1 MRKILAVTLA
11 LSLLYI
17 PLSAYAASPVNM
29 NAPKAVASRQDQQ
42 DQQYQ
47 QDQQVQD
54 DYAPYVPY
62 SPEQLDNLLAPI
74 ALYPDPLLAQVL
86 PAATFVDQ
94 IDDADRWVRA
104 NGQEDIDDQPWD
116 VSVKAVAHYPEVLDM
131 MDEKLDWTTAVGQAY
146 VNQST
151 DVMESIQRLRSLA
164 YSQGNL
170 VSNSQWQIVDQ
181 DDVIQIWPTSPQYIY
196 VPVYDPDVIYHRRI
210 FFGGIFGAGISFG
223 VGFTIGAWLN
233 RDTDWRNHRVY
244 YTGWRGDNDWQ
255 RRSRPYIRQ
264 NNVYINNRVTNIT
277 VNRTVVNRRV
287 NVSNVNRYTSVH
299 RDVNFD
305 NTDRNRNGSNQNNR
319 GNQNDRFDRNQNNR
333 NNQNNGIEPNRNRQP
348 YQNNQNN
355 RTDMA
360 RPNYQTP
367 PVDNRVINR
376 NIDTSNPRLNQFRG
390 RQTPQQQ
397 ATPPQQAPPRE
408 VRTPEQQQPNRP
420 TQQTL
425 PPQPVRPAQQPARTP
440 PQVNRQ
446 VPPQQVRPAPA
457 PPQGPH
463 AFGRTEGSFTPQ
475 AASQRGQQSRQQ
487 MNRPA
492 PPRPE
497 PSRGQPNK
505 SKPNR
510 PGKPQ

>member
-11 LSLLYI
+11 LSLMYI
-17 PLSAYAASPVNM
+17 PLSAYAASPINV
-29 NAPKAVASRQDQQ
+29 NAPKAVALWQEQQ

-62 SPEQLDNLLAPI
+62 SPDQLDNLLAPI

-151 DVMESIQRLRSLA
+151 DVMESIQRLRSMA

-181 DDVIQIWPTSPQYIY
+181 DGVIQIWPASPQYIY
-196 VPVYDPDVIYHRRI
+196 VPTYDPTIVYARRAY
-210 FFGGIFGAGISFG
+210 FGGVFGVGISFG
-223 VGFTIGAWLN
+223 VGFAIGAWLD
-233 RDTDWRNHRVY
+233 RDTDWHNHRVY

-264 NNVYINNRVTNIT
+264 NNVYINNRVSNVTINRTI
-277 VNRTVVNRRV
+277 VNRTV
-287 NVSNVNRYTSVH
+287 NVNNVNTYTSVH

-305 NTDRNRNGSNQNNR
+305 NTARNRNVPYQNNR
-319 GNQNDRFDRNQNNR
+319 GNQNTGNDRNQN
-333 NNQNNGIEPNRNRQP
+333 RQT

-355 RTDMA
+355 R
-360 RPNYQTP
+360 PNASGPGYQAP

-390 RQTPQQQ
+390 HQTPQQQ
-397 ATPPQQAPPRE
+397 AIPQQAPPRE
-408 VRTPEQQQPNRP
+408 VRIPEQQQQQRNRV
-420 TQQTL
+420 TQQVT
-425 PPQPVRPAQQPARTP
+425 PPQPVRTTP
-440 PQVNRQ
+440 PQTFRQ
-446 VPPQQVRPAPA
+446 VTPQQVRPAPT
-457 PPQGPH
+457 PPPGPH
-463 AFGRTEGSFTPQ
+463 AFGRSEGSFTPQ

-497 PSRGQPNK
+497 PSRAQPK
-505 SKPNR
+505 QSKR
-510 PGKPQ
+510 PGRPGRLL

>member
-11 LSLLYI
+11 FCLVYI
-17 PLSAYAASPVNM
+17 PLSAYAASPVSANV
-29 NAPKAVASRQDQQ
+29 PKAVALWQDQQ

-47 QDQQVQD
+47 QDQQVQG

-62 SPEQLDNLLAPI
+62 SPDQLDNLLAPI

-104 NGQEDIDDQPWD
+104 NGQQDIDDQPWD

-151 DVMESIQRLRSLA
+151 DVMESVQRLRYLA

-181 DDVIQIWPTSPQYIY
+181 GGIIQIWPESPQYIY
-196 VPVYDPDVIYHRRI
+196 VPTYDPTIIYARRAY
-210 FFGGIFGAGISFG
+210 FGGAFGVGISFG
-223 VGFTIGAWLN
+223 VGFAIGAWLD

-255 RRSRPYIRQ
+255 RRSRPYIQQ
-264 NNVYINNRVTNIT
+264 NNVYINNRETNIT
-277 VNRTVVNRRV
+277 INRTVINRNV
-287 NVSNVNRYTSVH
+287 NVNNVNNYTSVH
-299 RDVNFD
+299 RDVNFN
-305 NTDRNRNGSNQNNR
+305 NTARNRNVPYQNNR
-319 GNQNDRFDRNQNNR
+319 GNQNNGVDRNQN
-333 NNQNNGIEPNRNRQP
+333 RQIP
-348 YQNNQNN
+348 SNQNN
-355 RTDMA
+355 RSNTGS
-360 RPNYQTP
+360 PVYQAP
-367 PVDNRVINR
+367 PVGNRVINR

-397 ATPPQQAPPRE
+397 MIPQQQAPLRE
-408 VRTPEQQQPNRP
+408 VRIQGQQQQQQQRNRV
-420 TQQTL
+420 TQQVT
-425 PPQPVRPAQQPARTP
+425 PPQPVRPFQQPVRTTS
-440 PQVNRQ
+440 PQTFRQ
-446 VPPQQVRPAPA
+446 VPPQQVRPAPV

-463 AFGRTEGSFTPQ
+463 AFGRTEGNFAPQ

-492 PPRPE
+492 PPRHE
-497 PSRGQPNK
+497 PSRAQPTK

-510 PGKPQ
+510 PGKPR

>member
-17 PLSAYAASPVNM
+17 PLSAYAVSPVKM
-29 NAPKAVASRQDQQ
+29 NAPKAGALWQDQQ

-47 QDQQVQD
+47 QDQQVQG
-54 DYAPYVPY
+54 DYSPYVPY

-104 NGQEDIDDQPWD
+104 NGQQDIDDQPWD

-151 DVMESIQRLRSLA
+151 DVMESVQRLRSLA

-181 DDVIQIWPTSPQYIY
+181 GGIIQIWPESPQYIY
-196 VPVYDPDVIYHRRI
+196 VPTYDPTIIYARRAY
-210 FFGGIFGAGISFG
+210 FGGAFGVGISFG
-223 VGFTIGAWLN
+223 VGFAIGAWLN
-233 RDTDWRNHRVY
+233 RDTDWREHRVY

-255 RRSRPYIRQ
+255 RRSRPYIQQ
-264 NNVYINNRVTNIT
+264 NNIYINNRETNIT
-277 VNRTVVNRRV
+277 INRTVINRNV
-287 NVSNVNRYTSVH
+287 NVNNVNNYTSVH
-299 RDVNFD
+299 RDVNFN
-305 NTDRNRNGSNQNNR
+305 NTARNRNVPYQNNR
-319 GNQNDRFDRNQNNR
+319 GNQNNGVDRNQN
-333 NNQNNGIEPNRNRQP
+333 RQIP
-348 YQNNQNN
+348 SNQNN
-355 RTDMA
+355 RSNTGS
-360 RPNYQTP
+360 PVYQAP
-367 PVDNRVINR
+367 PVGNRVINR

-397 ATPPQQAPPRE
+397 VIRQQQAPPRE
-408 VRTPEQQQPNRP
+408 VRIQGQQQQQQQQRNRA
-420 TQQTL
+420 TQQVT
-425 PPQPVRPAQQPARTP
+425 PPQPVRPFQQPVRTTP
-440 PQVNRQ
+440 PPTFRQ
-446 VPPQQVRPAPA
+446 VPPQQVRPAPT

-463 AFGRTEGSFTPQ
+463 AFGRTEGNFAPQ

-497 PSRGQPNK
+497 PSRPRPSK
-505 SKPNR
+505 PKPNR

>member
-11 LSLLYI
+11 FCLLYI
-17 PLSAYAASPVNM
+17 PLSAYAASPVSV
-29 NAPKAVASRQDQQ
+29 NAPKAVALWQDQQ
-42 DQQYQ
+42 DQQYP

-62 SPEQLDNLLAPI
+62 SPDQLDNLLAPI

-104 NGQEDIDDQPWD
+104 NGQQGIDDQPWD

-131 MDEKLDWTTAVGQAY
+131 MDERLDWTTAVGQAY

-151 DVMESIQRLRSLA
+151 DVMESVQRLRSLA

-181 DDVIQIWPTSPQYIY
+181 DGFIQIWPASPQYIY
-196 VPVYDPDVIYHRRI
+196 VPTYDPTIIYARRAY
-210 FFGGIFGAGISFG
+210 FGGAFGVGISFG
-223 VGFTIGAWLN
+223 VGFAIGAWLN

-264 NNVYINNRVTNIT
+264 NNIYINNRETNII
-277 VNRTVVNRRV
+277 VNRTVINRNV
-287 NVSNVNRYTSVH
+287 NVNNVNNYTSVH
-299 RDVNFD
+299 RNVNFD
-305 NTDRNRNGSNQNNR
+305 NTARNRNV
-319 GNQNDRFDRNQNNR
+319 
-333 NNQNNGIEPNRNRQP
+333 P
-348 YQNNQNN
+348 YQNNRAN
-355 RTDMA
+355 TA
-360 RPNYQTP
+360 RPGYQAP
-367 PVDNRVINR
+367 PVGNRVINR
-376 NIDTSNPRLNQFRG
+376 NIDTSNPRLDQFRG

-397 ATPPQQAPPRE
+397 VVPQQQAPPRE
-408 VRTPEQQQPNRP
+408 VRIPEQQQQQPQQQQRNRA
-420 TQQTL
+420 TQQVT
-425 PPQPVRPAQQPARTP
+425 PPQPVRPAPQPVRPVP
-440 PQVNRQ
+440 PQVIRQ
-446 VPPQQVRPAPA
+446 APPQQVRPVPTPPQVRPAPT
-457 PPQGPH
+457 PPQGPR
-463 AFGRTEGSFTPQ
+463 AFGRTQGSFTPQ

-497 PSRGQPNK
+497 PSRAQPPK
-505 SKPNR
+505 PKPNR

>member
-1 MRKILAVTLA
+1 MRKILAVTLS

-29 NAPKAVASRQDQQ
+29 PVSVNAPKAVALWQTQQ
-42 DQQYQ
+42 DQ

-62 SPEQLDNLLAPI
+62 SPDQLDNLLAPI

-151 DVMESIQRLRSLA
+151 DVMESVQRLRSMA

-181 DDVIQIWPTSPQYIY
+181 DDVIQIWPASPQYIY
-196 VPVYDPDVIYHRRI
+196 VPTYDPTIVYARRAY
-210 FFGGIFGAGISFG
+210 FGGAFGVGIAFG
-223 VGFTIGAWLN
+223 VGFAIGAWLN

-255 RRSRPYIRQ
+255 RRSRPYIQQ

-277 VNRTVVNRRV
+277 INRTVVNRTV
-287 NVSNVNRYTSVH
+287 NVNNVNNYTSVH
-299 RDVNFD
+299 RDVNFN
-305 NTDRNRNGSNQNNR
+305 NTARNRNVPSQNNR
-319 GNQNDRFDRNQNNR
+319 GNQNNGNDRNQN
-333 NNQNNGIEPNRNRQP
+333 RQTF
-348 YQNNQNN
+348 QNN
-355 RTDMA
+355 R
-360 RPNYQTP
+360 PNTSPGNQAP

-397 ATPPQQAPPRE
+397 VIPQQQAPPRE
-408 VRTPEQQQPNRP
+408 VRVPEQQPQQPNRQ
-420 TQQTL
+420 TQQAT
-425 PPQPVRPAQQPARTP
+425 PPQPARTFQQPTRTTP
-440 PQVNRQ
+440 PQTFREA
-446 VPPQQVRPAPA
+446 PPQQVRPAPT

-463 AFGRTEGSFTPQ
+463 AFGRSEGNFTPQ

-487 MNRPA
+487 MSRPA

-497 PSRGQPNK
+497 PSRAQPPK

-510 PGKPQ
+510 PGRPGSLL

>member
-1 MRKILAVTLA
+1 MRKILAVALA

-17 PLSAYAASPVNM
+17 PLSAYAAKPVHVR
-29 NAPKAVASRQDQQ
+29 AAKSVPFVQGQQAQQDQQ
-42 DQQYQ
+42 DQGDGSGY
-47 QDQQVQD
+47 
-54 DYAPYVPY
+54 YVPY
-62 SPEQLDNLLAPI
+62 SPDQLDNLLAPI

-86 PAATFVDQ
+86 PAATFVDE

-104 NGQEDIDDQPWD
+104 NGQQDIDDQPWD

-181 DDVIQIWPTSPQYIY
+181 DNVIQIWPASPQYIY
-196 VPVYDPDVIYHRRI
+196 VPVYDPDVIYHRRV

-223 VGFTIGAWLN
+223 VGFTIGAWLD
-233 RDTDWRNHRVY
+233 RDTDWTNHRVY

-264 NNVYINNRVTNIT
+264 NNVYINNRVTNIA

-287 NVSNVNRYTSVH
+287 NVTNVNRYTSVH

-305 NTDRNRNGSNQNNR
+305 NTDRNRNVPNHNNR
-319 GNQNDRFDRNQNNR
+319 GNQNTGIDRNQ
-333 NNQNNGIEPNRNRQP
+333 NRQP

-355 RTDMA
+355 RTVTA
-360 RPNYQTP
+360 NPNYQTP

-390 RQTPQQQ
+390 REAPKQQ

-420 TQQTL
+420 IQQT
-425 PPQPVRPAQQPARTP
+425 PPQPVRPAQQPVRTPP

-446 VPPQQVRPAPA
+446 VAPQQVRPAPA

-463 AFGRTEGSFTPQ
+463 AFGRTEGSFAPQ

-492 PPRPE
+492 PARPE
-497 PSRGQPNK
+497 PSRAQPNK

-510 PGKPQ
+510 PGRPGGLQ

>member
-1 MRKILAVTLA
+1 MRKILAVTLS

-29 NAPKAVASRQDQQ
+29 PVSVNAPKAVALWQTQQ
-42 DQQYQ
+42 DQ

-62 SPEQLDNLLAPI
+62 SPDQLDNLLAPI

-151 DVMESIQRLRSLA
+151 DVMESVQRLRSMA

-181 DDVIQIWPTSPQYIY
+181 DDVIQIWPASPQYIY
-196 VPVYDPDVIYHRRI
+196 VPTYDPTIVYARRAY
-210 FFGGIFGAGISFG
+210 FGGAFGVGIAFG
-223 VGFTIGAWLN
+223 VGFAIGAWLN

-255 RRSRPYIRQ
+255 RRSRPYIQQ

-277 VNRTVVNRRV
+277 INRTVVNRTV
-287 NVSNVNRYTSVH
+287 NVNNVNNYTSVH
-299 RDVNFD
+299 RDVNFN
-305 NTDRNRNGSNQNNR
+305 NTARNRNVPSQNNR
-319 GNQNDRFDRNQNNR
+319 GNQNNGNDRNQN
-333 NNQNNGIEPNRNRQP
+333 RQTF
-348 YQNNQNN
+348 QNNQNN
-355 RTDMA
+355 R
-360 RPNYQTP
+360 PNTNPGNQAP

-397 ATPPQQAPPRE
+397 VIPQQQAPPRE
-408 VRTPEQQQPNRP
+408 VRVPEQQQQQPNRQI
-420 TQQTL
+420 QQAT
-425 PPQPVRPAQQPARTP
+425 PPQPVRTFQQPTRTTP
-440 PQVNRQ
+440 PQTFRQ
-446 VPPQQVRPAPA
+446 VTPQQVRPAPT

-463 AFGRTEGSFTPQ
+463 AFGRSEGNFTPQ

-487 MNRPA
+487 MSRPA
-492 PPRPE
+492 PPQPE
-497 PSRGQPNK
+497 PSRAQPPK

-510 PGKPQ
+510 PGRPGSLL

>member
-11 LSLLYI
+11 LSLMYI
-17 PLSAYAASPVNM
+17 PLSAYAASPIRSTVSKPI
-29 NAPKAVASRQDQQ
+29 ALWQDQQ
-42 DQQYQ
+42 GQQYQ
-47 QDQQVQD
+47 QDQQD

-62 SPEQLDNLLAPI
+62 SPDQLDNLLAPI

-116 VSVKAVAHYPEVLDM
+116 ISVKAVAHYPEVLDM

-151 DVMESIQRLRSLA
+151 DVMESIQRLRSMA

-170 VSNSQWQIVDQ
+170 VSNSQWQIVDR
-181 DDVIQIWPTSPQYIY
+181 DDIIQIWPANPQYIY
-196 VPVYDPDVIYHRRI
+196 VPTYDPTIVYYRRPYLGG
-210 FFGGIFGAGISFG
+210 FFGAAISFG
-223 VGFTIGAWLN
+223 VGFTIGVWLN
-233 RDTDWRNHRVY
+233 RDTDWQRHRVY

-255 RRSRPYIRQ
+255 RRSRPYIRE

-277 VNRTVVNRRV
+277 VNRTVINRTVNI
-287 NVSNVNRYTSVH
+287 NNVNNYTSVH

-305 NTDRNRNGSNQNNR
+305 NTARNRNVPYQNNR
-319 GNQNDRFDRNQNNR
+319 GNQNAGNDRNQN
-333 NNQNNGIEPNRNRQP
+333 RQT
-348 YQNNQNN
+348 YQNNQSN
-355 RTDMA
+355 
-360 RPNYQTP
+360 RPNATGPGYQAP

-390 RQTPQQQ
+390 HQTPQQQ
-397 ATPPQQAPPRE
+397 VIPQQAPPRE
-408 VRTPEQQQPNRP
+408 VRIPEQQQQQQQRNRA
-420 TQQTL
+420 TQQVT
-425 PPQPVRPAQQPARTP
+425 PPQPVRPSQQPVRTTP
-440 PQVNRQ
+440 PQTFRQ
-446 VPPQQVRPAPA
+446 VPPQQVRPMPT

-463 AFGRTEGSFTPQ
+463 AFGRSEGNFAPR
-475 AASQRGQQSRQQ
+475 AASQRGEQSRQQ

>member
-17 PLSAYAASPVNM
+17 PLSAYAASPVNV
-29 NAPKAVASRQDQQ
+29 NALKAVALWQDQQ

-54 DYAPYVPY
+54 EYGPYVPY

-151 DVMESIQRLRSLA
+151 DVMESIQRLRSMA

-181 DDVIQIWPTSPQYIY
+181 DGVIQIWPASPQYIY
-196 VPVYDPDVIYHRRI
+196 VPTYDPTIIYARRAY
-210 FFGGIFGAGISFG
+210 FGGVFSVGISFG
-223 VGFTIGAWLN
+223 VGFAIGAWLN
-233 RDTDWRNHRVY
+233 RDTDWREHRVY

-255 RRSRPYIRQ
+255 RRSRPYIQQ
-264 NNVYINNRVTNIT
+264 NNVYINNRVSNVTI
-277 VNRTVVNRRV
+277 NRTVVNRRV
-287 NVSNVNRYTSVH
+287 NVNNVNNYTSVH
-299 RDVNFD
+299 RNVNFD
-305 NTDRNRNGSNQNNR
+305 NTARNRNVPSRNNR
-319 GNQNDRFDRNQNNR
+319 GNQNTGSR
-333 NNQNNGIEPNRNRQP
+333 G
-348 YQNNQNN
+348 YQV
-355 RTDMA
+355 
-360 RPNYQTP
+360 P
-367 PVDNRVINR
+367 PVGNRVINR
-376 NIDTSNPRLNQFRG
+376 NIDTSNPRLDQFRG

-397 ATPPQQAPPRE
+397 VVPQQQAPPRE
-408 VRTPEQQQPNRP
+408 VRIPEQQQQQQQQRNRA
-420 TQQTL
+420 TQQVT
-425 PPQPVRPAQQPARTP
+425 PPQPVRPVQQPVRPVP

-446 VPPQQVRPAPA
+446 APPQQVRPVPTPPQVRPVPT

-463 AFGRTEGSFTPQ
+463 VFGRTEGSFTPQ

-492 PPRPE
+492 PPRRE
-497 PSRGQPNK
+497 PSRPQPSK
-505 SKPNR
+505 PKPNR

>member
-17 PLSAYAASPVNM
+17 PLSAYAASPVNV
-29 NAPKAVASRQDQQ
+29 NAPKAVALWQDQQ

-54 DYAPYVPY
+54 EYGPYVPY

-151 DVMESIQRLRSLA
+151 DVMESVQRLRSMA

-181 DDVIQIWPTSPQYIY
+181 DGVIQIWPASPQYIY
-196 VPVYDPDVIYHRRI
+196 VPTYDPTIIYARRAY
-210 FFGGIFGAGISFG
+210 FGGVFGVGISFG
-223 VGFTIGAWLN
+223 VGFAIGAWLN
-233 RDTDWRNHRVY
+233 RDTDWREHRVY

-255 RRSRPYIRQ
+255 RRSRPYIQQ
-264 NNVYINNRVTNIT
+264 NNVYINNRVSNVTI
-277 VNRTVVNRRV
+277 NRTVVNRRV
-287 NVSNVNRYTSVH
+287 NVNNVNNYTSVH
-299 RDVNFD
+299 RNVNFD
-305 NTDRNRNGSNQNNR
+305 NTARNRNVPSRNNR
-319 GNQNDRFDRNQNNR
+319 GNQNTVSP
-333 NNQNNGIEPNRNRQP
+333 G
-348 YQNNQNN
+348 YQ
-355 RTDMA
+355 A
-360 RPNYQTP
+360 P
-367 PVDNRVINR
+367 PVGNRVINR
-376 NIDTSNPRLNQFRG
+376 NIDTSNPRLDQFRG

-397 ATPPQQAPPRE
+397 VVPQQQAPPRE
-408 VRTPEQQQPNRP
+408 VRIPEQQPQQQQQQRNRA
-420 TQQTL
+420 TQQVT
-425 PPQPVRPAQQPARTP
+425 PPQPVRPAQQPVRPVP

-446 VPPQQVRPAPA
+446 APPQQVRPVPTPPQVRPV

-463 AFGRTEGSFTPQ
+463 VFGRTEGNFTPQ

-497 PSRGQPNK
+497 PSRAQPPK

-510 PGKPQ
+510 PGRPQ

>member
-11 LSLLYI
+11 LSLMYI
-17 PLSAYAASPVNM
+17 PLSAYAASPVNV
-29 NAPKAVASRQDQQ
+29 NAPKAVPLWQDQQ

-62 SPEQLDNLLAPI
+62 SPDQLDNLLAPI

-151 DVMESIQRLRSLA
+151 DVMESIQRLRSMA

-181 DDVIQIWPTSPQYIY
+181 DDVIQIWPASPQYIY
-196 VPVYDPDVIYHRRI
+196 VPTYDPTIIYARRAY
-210 FFGGIFGAGISFG
+210 FGGVFGVGISFG

-255 RRSRPYIRQ
+255 RRSRPYIQQ

-277 VNRTVVNRRV
+277 VNRTIVNRTV
-287 NVSNVNRYTSVH
+287 NINNVNNYTSVH

-305 NTDRNRNGSNQNNR
+305 NTARNRNVPS
-319 GNQNDRFDRNQNNR
+319 R
-333 NNQNNGIEPNRNRQP
+333 NNQDNRNVQV
-348 YQNNQNN
+348 N
-355 RTDMA
+355 RG
-360 RPNYQTP
+360 RQTP
-367 PVDNRVINR
+367 VVDNRVINR

-397 ATPPQQAPPRE
+397 VTPPQAPPRE
-408 VRTPEQQQPNRP
+408 VRVPEQQQQQQQRNRQ
-420 TQQTL
+420 TQQAT
-425 PPQPVRPAQQPARTP
+425 PPQPVRTFQEPARTTP
-440 PQVNRQ
+440 PQTFRQ
-446 VPPQQVRPAPA
+446 VTPQQVRPAPT

-463 AFGRTEGSFTPQ
+463 AFGRSEGNFAPQ

-492 PPRPE
+492 PARPE
-497 PSRGQPNK
+497 PSRAQPNQ
-505 SKPNR
+505 SKR
-510 PGKPQ
+510 PGRPGSLL

>member
-11 LSLLYI
+11 LSLMYI
-17 PLSAYAASPVNM
+17 PLSAYAASPVNV
-29 NAPKAVASRQDQQ
+29 NTPKAVTSWQDQQ

-47 QDQQVQD
+47 QDQQDQD

-86 PAATFVDQ
+86 PAATFVDE

-116 VSVKAVAHYPEVLDM
+116 ISVKAVAHYPEVLDM
-131 MDEKLDWTTAVGQAY
+131 MDERLDWTTAVGQAY

-151 DVMESIQRLRSLA
+151 DVMESIQRLRSMA

-170 VSNSQWQIVDQ
+170 VSNSQWQIVDR
-181 DDVIQIWPTSPQYIY
+181 DDIIQIWPANPQYIY
-196 VPVYDPDVIYHRRI
+196 VPTYDPTIVYYRRPYLGG
-210 FFGGIFGAGISFG
+210 FFGAAISFG
-223 VGFTIGAWLN
+223 VGFTIGVWLN
-233 RDTDWRNHRVY
+233 RDTDWQRHRVY

-255 RRSRPYIRQ
+255 RRSRPYIRE

-277 VNRTVVNRRV
+277 VNRTVINRTVNI
-287 NVSNVNRYTSVH
+287 NNVNNYTSVH

-305 NTDRNRNGSNQNNR
+305 NTARNRNVPYQNNR
-319 GNQNDRFDRNQNNR
+319 GNQN
-333 NNQNNGIEPNRNRQP
+333 RQT

-355 RTDMA
+355 R
-360 RPNYQTP
+360 PNATGPGYQAP

-390 RQTPQQQ
+390 HQTPQQQ
-397 ATPPQQAPPRE
+397 VIPQQAPPRE
-408 VRTPEQQQPNRP
+408 VRIPEQQQQQQQQQRNRA
-420 TQQTL
+420 TQQVT
-425 PPQPVRPAQQPARTP
+425 
-440 PQVNRQ
+440 
-446 VPPQQVRPAPA
+446 PQQVRPMPT

-463 AFGRTEGSFTPQ
+463 AFGRTEGNFTPR
-475 AASQRGQQSRQQ
+475 AASQRGEQSRQQ

>member
-11 LSLLYI
+11 LSLMYI
-17 PLSAYAASPVNM
+17 PLSAYAASPVNV
-29 NAPKAVASRQDQQ
+29 NAPKAVTSWQDQQ

-47 QDQQVQD
+47 QDQQDQD

-86 PAATFVDQ
+86 PAATFVDE

-116 VSVKAVAHYPEVLDM
+116 ISVKAVAHYPEVLDM
-131 MDEKLDWTTAVGQAY
+131 MDERLDWTTAVGQAY

-151 DVMESIQRLRSLA
+151 DVMESIQRLRSMA

-170 VSNSQWQIVDQ
+170 VSNSQWQIVDR
-181 DDVIQIWPTSPQYIY
+181 DDIIQIWPANPQYIY
-196 VPVYDPDVIYHRRI
+196 VPTYDPTIVYYRRPYLGG
-210 FFGGIFGAGISFG
+210 FFGAAISFG
-223 VGFTIGAWLN
+223 VGFTIGVWLN
-233 RDTDWRNHRVY
+233 RDTDWQRHRVY

-255 RRSRPYIRQ
+255 RRSRPYIRE

-277 VNRTVVNRRV
+277 VNRTVINRTVNI
-287 NVSNVNRYTSVH
+287 NNVNNYTSVH

-305 NTDRNRNGSNQNNR
+305 NTARNRNVPYQNNR
-319 GNQNDRFDRNQNNR
+319 GNQN
-333 NNQNNGIEPNRNRQP
+333 RQT

-355 RTDMA
+355 R
-360 RPNYQTP
+360 PNATGPGYQAP

-390 RQTPQQQ
+390 HQTPQQQ
-397 ATPPQQAPPRE
+397 VIPQQAPPRE
-408 VRTPEQQQPNRP
+408 VRIPEQQQQQQQQQRNRA
-420 TQQTL
+420 TQQVT
-425 PPQPVRPAQQPARTP
+425 
-440 PQVNRQ
+440 
-446 VPPQQVRPAPA
+446 PQQVRPMPT

-463 AFGRTEGSFTPQ
+463 AFGRTEGNFTPR

>member
-17 PLSAYAASPVNM
+17 PLSAYAASPVDV
-29 NAPKAVASRQDQQ
+29 NALKAVALWQNQQ

-47 QDQQVQD
+47 QDQQGQD
-54 DYAPYVPY
+54 DYAYAPYVPY
-62 SPEQLDNLLAPI
+62 SPDQLDNLLAPI

-151 DVMESIQRLRSLA
+151 DVMESVQRLRSMA

-181 DDVIQIWPTSPQYIY
+181 DDVIQIWPASPQYIY
-196 VPVYDPDVIYHRRI
+196 VPTYDPTIVYTRRPY
-210 FFGGIFGAGISFG
+210 FGGAFGVGIAFG
-223 VGFTIGAWLN
+223 VGFAIGAWLN

-244 YTGWRGDNDWQ
+244 YTGWRGDNAWQ
-255 RRSRPYIRQ
+255 RRSRPYIQQ
-264 NNVYINNRVTNIT
+264 NNVYINNRVTNVT
-277 VNRTVVNRRV
+277 VNRTVINRTV
-287 NVSNVNRYTSVH
+287 NVSNVNNYKSVH

-305 NTDRNRNGSNQNNR
+305 NTARNRNVPSQNNR
-319 GNQNDRFDRNQNNR
+319 GNQNTENDRNQN
-333 NNQNNGIEPNRNRQP
+333 RQSF
-348 YQNNQNN
+348 QNNQNN
-355 RTDMA
+355 R
-360 RPNYQTP
+360 PNTGPGYQAP

-397 ATPPQQAPPRE
+397 VIPQQQAPPRE
-408 VRTPEQQQPNRP
+408 VRTPPEPQQPNRP
-420 TQQTL
+420 IQQA
-425 PPQPVRPAQQPARTP
+425 PPQPVRTFQQPTRTTP
-440 PQVNRQ
+440 PQTFRQ
-446 VPPQQVRPAPA
+446 VPPQQVRPAPT
-457 PPQGPH
+457 PLQGPH
-463 AFGRTEGSFTPQ
+463 AFGRTEGNFTPR
-475 AASQRGQQSRQQ
+475 AASQRGEQSRQQ

>member
-29 NAPKAVASRQDQQ
+29 NAPKAVTSRQDQQ

-116 VSVKAVAHYPEVLDM
+116 VSVKAVAHYPEVLEM

-151 DVMESIQRLRSLA
+151 DVMESIQRLRSMA

-181 DDVIQIWPTSPQYIY
+181 DGIIQIWPENPQYIY
-196 VPVYDPDVIYHRRI
+196 VPTYDPTIVYARRAY
-210 FFGGIFGAGISFG
+210 FGGVFGAGISFG
-223 VGFTIGAWLN
+223 VGFAIGAWLN

-244 YTGWRGDNDWQ
+244 YTGWRGDDDWQ

-264 NNVYINNRVTNIT
+264 NNVYINNRVSNVTINRTI
-277 VNRTVVNRRV
+277 VNRTV
-287 NVSNVNRYTSVH
+287 NVNNVNNYTSVH

-305 NTDRNRNGSNQNNR
+305 NTARNRNVPSQNNR
-319 GNQNDRFDRNQNNR
+319 GNQNTGSDRNQN
-333 NNQNNGIEPNRNRQP
+333 RQT

-355 RTDMA
+355 R
-360 RPNYQTP
+360 PNTSPGYQAP

-390 RQTPQQQ
+390 RQNPQQQ
-397 ATPPQQAPPRE
+397 VIPQQAPPRE
-408 VRTPEQQQPNRP
+408 VRVPEQQPQQQQQQRNRE
-420 TQQTL
+420 TQQPT
-425 PPQPVRPAQQPARTP
+425 PPQPVRSFQQPVRTP
-440 PQVNRQ
+440 PSQTFRQ
-446 VPPQQVRPAPA
+446 VTPQQVRPAP
-457 PPQGPH
+457 PQGPH
-463 AFGRTEGSFTPQ
+463 TFGRTEGSFTPQ

>member
-1 MRKILAVTLA
+1 MRKILAVTLS

-29 NAPKAVASRQDQQ
+29 PVSVNAPKAVALWQTQQ
-42 DQQYQ
+42 DQ

-62 SPEQLDNLLAPI
+62 SPDQLDNLLAPI

-151 DVMESIQRLRSLA
+151 DVMESVQRLRSMA

-181 DDVIQIWPTSPQYIY
+181 DDVIQIWPASPQYIY
-196 VPVYDPDVIYHRRI
+196 VPTYDPTIVYARRAY
-210 FFGGIFGAGISFG
+210 FGGAFGVGIAFG
-223 VGFTIGAWLN
+223 VGFAIGAWLN

-255 RRSRPYIRQ
+255 RRSRPYIQQ

-277 VNRTVVNRRV
+277 INRTVVNRTV
-287 NVSNVNRYTSVH
+287 NVNNVNNYTSVH
-299 RDVNFD
+299 RDVNFN
-305 NTDRNRNGSNQNNR
+305 NTARNRNVPSQNNR
-319 GNQNDRFDRNQNNR
+319 GNQNNGNDRNQN
-333 NNQNNGIEPNRNRQP
+333 RQTF
-348 YQNNQNN
+348 QNNQNN
-355 RTDMA
+355 R
-360 RPNYQTP
+360 PNTSPGNQAP

-397 ATPPQQAPPRE
+397 VIPQQQAPPRE
-408 VRTPEQQQPNRP
+408 VRVPEQQPQQPNRQ
-420 TQQTL
+420 TQQAT
-425 PPQPVRPAQQPARTP
+425 PPQPARTFQQPTRTTP
-440 PQVNRQ
+440 PQTFREA
-446 VPPQQVRPAPA
+446 PPQQVRPAPT

-463 AFGRTEGSFTPQ
+463 AFGRSEGNFTPQ

-487 MNRPA
+487 MSRPA

-497 PSRGQPNK
+497 PSRAQPPK

-510 PGKPQ
+510 PGRPGSLL